1 MLKFFNDRKLRQDL
15 KSNSDIYLF
24 FYSPSCDPCK
34 EIYPE
39 VTKFGNETNCILHM
53 IYEDEAV
60 ELQKQLKVTAYPSM
74 VRIKNNKIILAG
86 LGANEV
92 RKIIKDGKS
101 N

>member
-1 MLKFFNDRKLRQDL
+1 
-15 KSNSDIYLF
+15 
-24 FYSPSCDPCK
+24 
-34 EIYPE
+34 
-39 VTKFGNETNCILHM
+39 M